1 MKVFKYNKIRIV
13 DGKKVKTPSKRYY
26 GKFKN
31 SNGVW
36 QLACLFTDKASS
48 LFELQKR
55 ARQAQQVQAG
65 MVEADVSNGLET
77 SLDEHLESYAEAVKE
92 RSQKSASSW
101 SDEKKIKIEKILH
114 QAGVLMP
121 KDVTTTKIK
130 DALGKLAK
138 KNEWS
143 KRTSNQYLI
152 AIKGFFSWMVLEN
165 RLPFN
170 PVLTLKAQAVKDA
183 DCRRLRRTFTQDEA
197 GALVQ
202 FLYASKDQRKVV
214 NTPRVRALLYALAFQ
229 TGLRAK
235 ELQSINPSN
244 FDLEKAELAIHGRD
258 TKNSV
263 SEIVPLPKVLVSMVA
278 TILAEKKTPSNLF
291 KGAYHRGQAGKRL
304 KLDMAHARLD
314 FIESA
319 PTQAERTTRAQSD
332 FLLWENARGEFLD
345 FHSFRSSFITSLV
358 EGGATIKQVQLLA
371 RHKDA
376 ETTLKHYIKIKD
388 RSELAGVVVDMPA
401 LMSTTESEN
410 KKVAQEV
417 AQNILVAQEVAQKLE
432 PLGYLESLQE
442 SEKENLTILQGVGSS
457 EVKGVLPRKREVRP
471 VGIEPTTLDLGSRT
485 TLESKALET
494 KRDEHFTKSEVAQEV
509 AQNFQDER
517 FAELARAWATLPKS
531 TQLGIIALADIAKAN
546 SLDPEQV
553 NTKPCSPSP
562 FGIAKANSLDRGI
575 NGIFGI

>member
-1 MKVFKYNKIRIV
+1 MKVFKYNKIRTV
-13 DGKKVKTPSKRYY
+13 DGKRVKTPSKSYY
-26 GKFKN
+26 GKLKD
-31 SNGVW
+31 SNGTWRRV
-36 QLACLFTDKASS
+36 CLFADKASS

-65 MVEADVSNGLET
+65 MIEADISSGLET
-77 SLDEHLESYAEAVKE
+77 PLDEHLESYAEAVKE
-92 RSQKSASSW
+92 RSQKSASTW
-101 SDEKKIKIEKILH
+101 CDEKKIKIEKILH

-121 KDVTTTKIK
+121 KDVTTAKIK

-170 PVLTLKAQAVKDA
+170 PVSALKAQAVKDA
-183 DCRRLRRTFTQDEA
+183 DCRRLRRTFTQAEA
-197 GALVQ
+197 GALIQ
-202 FLYASKDQRKVV
+202 YLYASKDQRKVS
-214 NTPRVRALLYALAFQ
+214 NSPKMRALLYALAFQ

-235 ELQSINPSN
+235 ELMSIAPSN
-244 FDLEKAELAIHGRD
+244 FDLEKAEIAIHGRE
-258 TKNSV
+258 TKNGV
-263 SEIVPLPKVLVSMVA
+263 SEVIPLPKVLVSMVA
-278 TILAEKKTPSNLF
+278 AVLAERKNTTNLF
-291 KGAYHRGQAGKRL
+291 KGVYHRGQAGKRL
-304 KLDMAHARLD
+304 KLDMKHARLHY
-314 FIESA
+314 IESA
-319 PTQAERTTRAQSD
+319 RTQAERTTREQSD

-358 EGGATIKQVQLLA
+358 EAGATIKQVQLLA

-401 LMSTTESEN
+401 LMNTPENGN
-410 KKVAQEV
+410 KKGVQEGV
-417 AQNILVAQEVAQKLE
+417 QNIQGVQEGVQKLE
-432 PLGYLESLQE
+432 ALGYLESLQE
-442 SEKENLTILQGVGSS
+442 SEIESLTILQGVDSS

-471 VGIEPTTLDLGSRT
+471 AGIEPATLDLGSRT

-494 KRDEHFTKSEVAQEV
+494 KYDEHFMKSEGVQEGV
-509 AQNFQDER
+509 QNFPDER

-531 TQLGIIALADIAKAN
+531 TQLGIIALFDIAKTN
-546 SLDPEQV
+546 SQ
-553 NTKPCSPSP
+553 
-562 FGIAKANSLDRGI
+562 DRGI
-575 NGIFGI
+575 SGIIGMMHSNPRAGTESPCPARARK

>member
-26 GKFKN
+26 GKFKD

-36 QLACLFTDKASS
+36 QRACLFTDKASS
-48 LFELQKR
+48 LFELQKI
-55 ARQAQQVQAG
+55 ARQAQQVQSG
-65 MVEADVSNGLET
+65 MVEADISSGLET
-77 SLDEHLESYAEAVKE
+77 PLDAHLDAYAEAVKE
-92 RSQKSASSW
+92 RSQKSASTW
-101 SDEKKIKIEKILH
+101 CDEKKVKIEKVLH

-121 KDVTTTKIK
+121 KDVTTAKIK

-183 DCRRLRRTFTQDEA
+183 DCRRLRRTFTQAEA
-197 GALVQ
+197 GYLVQ
-202 FLYASKDQRKVV
+202 YLYASKDQRKVS
-214 NTPRVRALLYALAFQ
+214 NPPQMRALLYALAFQ

-235 ELQSINPSN
+235 ELQSIYPSN
-244 FDLEKAELAIHGRD
+244 FDLEAQELAIHGRE
-258 TKNSV
+258 TKNGV
-263 SEIVPLPKVLVSMVA
+263 SEIIPLPSALVTMVA

-291 KGAYHRGQAGKRL
+291 KGVYHRGQAGKRL
-304 KLDMAHARLD
+304 RKDMANARLHY
-314 FIESA
+314 IESA
-319 PTQAERTTRAQSD
+319 PTQAERTTREQSD

-401 LMSTTESEN
+401 LMNAPEDEN
-410 KKVAQEV
+410 KKGVQEV
-417 AQNILVAQEVAQKLE
+417 AQNILGVQEVAQKLE
-432 PLGYLESLQE
+432 PLGHLESLQE
-442 SEKENLTILQGVGSS
+442 SEIESLTILQGVDRS
-457 EVKGVLPRKREVRP
+457 EVKGVLPRKRKVRP
-471 VGIEPTTLDLGSRT
+471 AGIEPATLDLGNR
-485 TLESKALET
+485 
-494 KRDEHFTKSEVAQEV
+494 
-509 AQNFQDER
+509 
-517 FAELARAWATLPKS
+517 
-531 TQLGIIALADIAKAN
+531 
-546 SLDPEQV
+546 
-553 NTKPCSPSP
+553 CSIP
-562 FGIAKANSLDRGI
+562 
-575 NGIFGI
+575 

>member
-1 MKVFKYNKIRIV
+1 MAESGNACSGGMGSRKQTDEKGAAIMKVFRINKIRIV
-13 DGKKVKTPSKRYY
+13 DGKRVMAPSKRYY
-26 GKFKN
+26 GKYRD
-31 SNGVW
+31 STGTW
-36 QLACLFTDKASS
+36 QRACLFADKASS

-55 ARQAQQVQAG
+55 ARQAQLVQAG
-65 MVEADVSNGLET
+65 MVEADISNGLET
-77 SLDEHLESYAEAVKE
+77 PLDEHLEAYTEAVKE
-92 RSQKSASSW
+92 RSQKTASSW
-101 SDEKKIKIEKILH
+101 SDEKKIKIEKILN
-114 QAGVLMP
+114 QAKVLMP
-121 KDVTTTKIK
+121 KDVTTAKIK

-170 PVLTLKAQAVKDA
+170 PVLALKALAVKDA
-183 DCRRLRRTFTQDEA
+183 DCRRLRRTFTQNEA

-202 FLYASKDQRKVV
+202 FLYASKDQRKVS
-214 NTPRVRALLYALAFQ
+214 NPPKMRALLYALAFQ

-235 ELQSINPSN
+235 ELMSITPSN
-244 FDLEKAELAIHGRD
+244 FDLENAELAIHGRN

-278 TILAEKKTPSNLF
+278 TILAEKKTPTNLF
-291 KGAYHRGQAGKRL
+291 KGVYHRGQAGKRL
-304 KLDMAHARLD
+304 KLDMKHARLD
-314 FIESA
+314 YIESA
-319 PTQAERTTRAQSD
+319 PTQAERTTREQSD
-332 FLLWENARGEFLD
+332 FLQWENTRGEYLD

-401 LMSTTESEN
+401 LINITEGEN
-410 KKVAQEV
+410 KKGHQKGH
-417 AQNILVAQEVAQKLE
+417 QNIQGHLKGHQKLE

-442 SEKENLTILQGVGSS
+442 SEIENLTILQGVDSS

-471 VGIEPTTLDLGSRT
+471 VGIEPTTLDLGNR
-485 TLESKALET
+485 
-494 KRDEHFTKSEVAQEV
+494 H
-509 AQNFQDER
+509 
-517 FAELARAWATLPKS
+517 
-531 TQLGIIALADIAKAN
+531 
-546 SLDPEQV
+546 
-553 NTKPCSPSP
+553 
-562 FGIAKANSLDRGI
+562 
-575 NGIFGI
+575 